1 MSLSLPDWSITKK
14 APAVSTTV
22 RKDKNSPLRALFLA
36 PASAHSAFPTVSR
49 LPVFLQDDRPSRGCS
64 CRHWPFHHGCPT
76 LRRKASSQLQ
86 GSWDRGVGDR
96 SGPGGRPLSCP
107 RRTLRKMYS
116 SPLMEPGVAGWW
128 AQNQAGRDGDDQL
141 PLFLAPLCPLLNA
154 KPSCLFLQALEAGSW
169 VSAAHW
175 HTAPGSP
182 HTEAGSSHRG
192 LGIWVESREGMM
204 HRMGLR

>member
-1 MSLSLPDWSITKK
+1 
-14 APAVSTTV
+14 
-22 RKDKNSPLRALFLA
+22 
-36 PASAHSAFPTVSR
+36 
-49 LPVFLQDDRPSRGCS
+49 
-64 CRHWPFHHGCPT
+64 
-76 LRRKASSQLQ
+76 
-86 GSWDRGVGDR
+86 
-96 SGPGGRPLSCP
+96 
-107 RRTLRKMYS
+107 MYS